1 MTTEQNISALKPGQ
15 ELRISGDA
23 KCWVTVERSGD
34 GKTLRYVRNTTRGF
48 EVFRTVRFDPRQ
60 DSSPAPSRPQGP
72 RACCRP
78 RAVEALGPP

>member
-1 MTTEQNISALKPGQ
+1 MTTEQNMSALKPGQ

-48 EVFRTVRFDPRQ
+48 EVFRTVRF
-60 DSSPAPSRPQGP
+60 
-72 RACCRP
+72 
-78 RAVEALGPP
+78 